1 MSRTRNNPEPVV
13 FDRQEQ
19 VEELCLVC
27 RQEGRF
33 AFDTEFVMEDRYE
46 AEVCLIQIAT
56 ESSIALIDP
65 FIETI
70 NIEPIWGLIYDQK
83 VETVVHAGQEDFA
96 LCVQHS
102 GRVPRNVFDV
112 QIAVGLVGTDYP
124 LSLQKLVHQLLHVK
138 LHKGNTLT
146 NWRKRPL
153 TQGQL
158 CYAAEDVAYL
168 LEMKKKLHSRLEKS
182 GRRSWANKEFE
193 RFEDKTLYLKEE
205 EEKLARIKGS
215 GSLSGKQ
222 LAVLHEL
229 LGWREE
235 LAQILNRPARTVLR
249 DYLLM
254 EITKADLSS
263 FQEIKDLRG
272 INLNDKHI
280 RLMCN
285 LIKEANEIPPEKWP
299 AIERRNVENASETA
313 VIALITALIRSYC
326 LENDLAYSLVATKK
340 SISQMIRHHTNGQ
353 PAGPSE
359 ITLMSGWRGESIGN
373 MIHEVLEGNS
383 SIRVES
389 HPGKKI
395 IKIQND

>member
-1 MSRTRNNPEPVV
+1 MGKPRNNPEPVV
-13 FDRQEQ
+13 FERQEQ
-19 VEELCLVC
+19 VEELCALC
-27 RQEGRF
+27 REEGRF

-70 NIEPIWGLIYDQK
+70 DIEPIWGLIYDQE

-102 GRVPRNVFDV
+102 GKVPRNVFDV

-124 LSLQKLVHQLLHVK
+124 LSLQKLVHQFLHVK

-146 NWRKRPL
+146 DWRKRPL
-153 TQGQL
+153 TEGQL
-158 CYAAEDVAYL
+158 RYAAEDVAYL
-168 LEMKKKLHSRLEKS
+168 LDVRKKLCSRLEKS
-182 GRRSWANKEFE
+182 GRLFWASKEFE
-193 RFEDKTLYLKEE
+193 RFEDKTLYLKAE

-215 GSLSGKQ
+215 GSLSRKQ
-222 LAVLHEL
+222 LALLHEL

-263 FQEIKDLRG
+263 FQEIKNLRG
-272 INLNDKHI
+272 INLSDKHI
-280 RLMCN
+280 RMMCS
-285 LIKEANEIPPEKWP
+285 LIKEANEIPSEKWP
-299 AIERRNVENASETA
+299 TIEKRNAENANETA

-326 LENDLAYSLVATKK
+326 LENDLAYSLIATKK

-353 PAGPSE
+353 PEDPSE
-359 ITLMSGWRGESIGN
+359 VTLMNGWRGESIGN
-373 MIHEVLEGNS
+373 IIHEVLEGNS

-389 HPGKKI
+389 IAGKKI
-395 IKIQND
+395 ITIQND